1 MDSLV
6 RGEDEKYRKAL
17 HKMDK
22 RGLKGDIIDGRG
34 TKKIRR
40 EIN

>member
-1 MDSLV
+1 MDLPA
-6 RGEDEKYRKAL
+6 RGGDEKYRKAL

-22 RGLKGDIIDGRG
+22 RGLRGDIINGRG